1 MPVPPRPLAQDMV
14 RTFEDYFTAEK
25 EDPNP
30 SSWYTPDMVLL
41 RDEESLPLDVRL
53 YANWKPLCDRAHG
66 HWHWFAPEQ
75 IFRLPDEDW
84 YLVAQ
89 CMQSKRWLTWNGRT
103 GQWTLTNAKRNP
115 HTSFENMATVLSSG
129 I

>member
-1 MPVPPRPLAQDMV
+1 MV

-25 EDPNP
+25 EDLNP

-41 RDEESLPLDVRL
+41 RDEETLPLDLLL

-75 IFRLPDEDW
+75 IFRLPNEDC
-84 YLVAQ
+84 VFGGSVHAV
-89 CMQSKRWLTWNGRT
+89 QSAGSLGMSART
-103 GQWTLTNAKRNP
+103 IGL
-115 HTSFENMATVLSSG
+115 
-129 I
+129 